1 MAVFNW
7 EYLSFVNFDS
17 TWIYREVL
25 FVPVLIAGLW
35 FLWMRIVNSTM
46 KDKSLPKVV
55 DLSEAYNEA
64 IIQDALSTD
73 DDDDDDD
80 EEGAAAKEDKA
91 AEATCK
97 EDLNA
102 KKDD

>member
-7 EYLSFVNFDS
+7 EYLSFVSFDT

-25 FVPVLIAGLW
+25 LLPVLIVGLW
-35 FLWMRIVNSTM
+35 FLWMRIVKATL
-46 KDKSLPKVV
+46 KDESGLPKAV
-55 DLSEAYNEA
+55 DLSEAYQEA

-73 DDDDDDD
+73 DSSDD
-80 EEGAAAKEDKA
+80 EGEDGNKPES
-91 AEATCK
+91 AEATKK

>member
-1 MAVFNW
+1 MAVFSW

-25 FVPVLIAGLW
+25 LLPVIIIGLW
-35 FLWMRIVNSTM
+35 FLWMRVVKTTM
-46 KDKSLPKVV
+46 KDKSLPKGVG
-55 DLSEAYNEA
+55 LTEAYEEA

-73 DDDDDDD
+73 DSSD
-80 EEGAAAKEDKA
+80 EEDAPNKPEKEEE
-91 AEATCK
+91 EAVKK

>member
-17 TWIYREVL
+17 TWFNREILALPLVII
-25 FVPVLIAGLW
+25 VLW
-35 FLWMRIVNSTM
+35 FLWMRVVKATLE
-46 KDKSLPKVV
+46 DKSLPKTV
-55 DLSEAYNEA
+55 DLCEAYQEA

-73 DDDDDDD
+73 DSSDD
-80 EEGAAAKEDKA
+80 EDKEDTAK
-91 AEATCK
+91 K

>member
-7 EYLSFVNFDS
+7 EYLSFVNFDA

-25 FVPVLIAGLW
+25 LLPVLIVGLW

-55 DLSEAYNEA
+55 DLSEAYQEA

-73 DDDDDDD
+73 DEDDD
-80 EEGAAAKEDKA
+80 EDEAAAAKEDKA

-102 KKDD
+102 KKED